1 LECYLRWNW
10 NVNRL
15 FVYGM
20 KLGILYTTWT
30 GDDMQMLKDSIEQHL
45 PFVDGVLVFM
55 ENKSLHNEFIDFS
68 EKHRIDYHLS
78 NSKVQL
84 FKTHCFGN
92 YEANTKLFER
102 NKHNQMIQ
110 EAKKQGFTHFI
121 LAAGDHFYSK
131 ETFEAGKEVAENV
144 DVSFTKMVT
153 YYRTS
158 DLAVWPLED
167 YYMPFINKMYSN
179 TEISTAVKY
188 PVTVDPSVKV
198 NTSYSFVVFEPEQA
212 ILHHYSMVRKNI
224 LRKFRNAASSIRW
237 TKEQKETFINE
248 YNNAQIGDKISYFQ
262 GRELKKASEVLELIK
277 QKHYI

>member
-1 LECYLRWNW
+1 
-10 NVNRL
+10 
-15 FVYGM
+15 M

-30 GDDMQMLKDSIEQHL
+30 GDDMQILKDSIEQHL

-55 ENKSLHNEFIDFS
+55 DGASMSMEQIPFS

-78 NSKVQL
+78 NSKIQQFNFL
-84 FKTHCFGN
+84 ENDQKFGGN
-92 YEANTKLFER
+92 PKAIER

-131 ETFEAGKEVAENV
+131 ETFEAGKEVAESV

-153 YYRTS
+153 YYRTA

-167 YYMPFINKMYSN
+167 YYMPFIHKMYPE
-179 TEISTAVKY
+179 TEISTSAKY
-188 PVTVDPSVKV
+188 TVIVDPSVKV
-198 NTSYSFVVFEPEQA
+198 NTCSSIVIFEAKQA
-212 ILHHYSMVRKNI
+212 VLHHYSMVRKNI

-248 YNNAQIGDKISYFQ
+248 YNNAQIGGKISYFQ